1 MKKLLI
7 ALLMISFATVA
18 SAQIGVKAGVNFAN
32 MVFEEDEQSIQ
43 DLTKDGLVGLTG
55 GVSFI
60 IPLGGNLF
68 ALQPEVLYTRKG
80 SQRNYTVLGEEYSNK
95 LMYNYIDVPI
105 LLRVSLGNTYGE
117 SLGIY
122 LNGGPYLGFVLSGK
136 SENETPF
143 GNTETEFTFDDED
156 NQSRLDYG
164 LSLGGGITIGN
175 LFLEARY
182 NHGINNLLDDD
193 ANNNNDNFDK
203 LQHRGFALTAGLI
216 F

>member
-32 MVFEEDEQSIQ
+32 MVFEEDEQSID
-43 DLTKDGLVGLTG
+43 DLTKNGLVGFTG

-60 IPLGGNLF
+60 IPLGGNLL
-68 ALQPEVLYTRKG
+68 ALQPEVIYTRKG
-80 SQRNYTVLGEEYSNK
+80 SERTYTLLGEEYSNK
-95 LMYNYIDVPI
+95 LMYNYIDVPL

-136 SENETPF
+136 SENETPL
-143 GNTETEFTFDDED
+143 GTTETEFTFDDED

-164 LSLGGGITIGN
+164 FALGGGLTFGN
-175 LFLEARY
+175 LFFETRY
-182 NHGINNLLDDD
+182 NLGVNNLLDDD
-193 ANNNNDNFDK
+193 ADNGNDNFQK
-203 LQHRGFALTAGLI
+203 LQHRGFVLSLGLL